1 MNPAARLADV
11 GKRYR
16 ATVALDG
23 VTLDIPAG
31 ECLALVGHNGSGK
44 STLIKTL
51 LGFVRPDRGRV
62 AVLGRSPAGRTSARA
77 AGLIGYVPENVAFDP
92 GMSGHQ
98 VMRFYAR
105 LKRVPVAETARL
117 LEQVGLAGDA
127 DRPVRQYSK
136 GMRQR
141 LGLAQALLG
150 APRLLLL
157 DEPTTGLDPAGR
169 RLVYDIVA
177 REKRAGAAVLLS
189 SHALDEI
196 ENEVDRVAMLARGR
210 LLAEGT
216 LAGIAAK
223 VDAPARIR
231 VQITPCHSGEVM
243 AALPP
248 GAEVEALSDERL
260 VITCA
265 KGKKKAV
272 LEALL
277 ALGATVR
284 DIEVPGP
291 SLHALYAALLA
302 AAETTR

>member
-1 MNPAARLADV
+1 MTPAARLAGV
-11 GKRYR
+11 SKRYR
-16 ATVALDG
+16 ATVALRE

-31 ECLALVGHNGSGK
+31 QCLALVGHNGSGK

-51 LGFVRPDRGRV
+51 LGFVHPDGGRV
-62 AVLGRSPAGRTSARA
+62 EVLGHAPEGRSSARA
-77 AGLIGYVPENVAFDP
+77 AGLVGYVPENVAFDP
-92 GMSGHQ
+92 GMSGRQ

-105 LKRVPVAETARL
+105 LKRVPVSGTAAL
-117 LEQVGLAGDA
+117 LERVGLADDA
-127 DRPVRQYSK
+127 DRPVRHYSK

-210 LLAEGT
+210 LLAAGT

-223 VDAPARIR
+223 VDARARIR
-231 VQITPCHSGEVM
+231 VHITPCHSGEVM

-248 GAEVEALSDERL
+248 GAGVEALSDARL

-265 KGKKKAV
+265 KADKKAV

-291 SLHALYAALLA
+291 SLHALYAALV
-302 AAETTR
+302 AEEEQ

>member
-1 MNPAARLADV
+1 MTPAARLEDV
-11 GKRYR
+11 RKRFR

-31 ECLALVGHNGSGK
+31 QCLALVGHNGSGK

-51 LGFVRPDRGRV
+51 LGFVHPDDGRV
-62 AVLGRSPAGRTSARA
+62 AVLGRPPQGRASARA
-77 AGLIGYVPENVAFDP
+77 AGLVGYVPENVAFDP
-92 GMSGHQ
+92 GMSGRE

-105 LKRVPVAETARL
+105 LKRVPVSGTAALLAE
-117 LEQVGLAGDA
+117 VGLAADA

-210 LLAEGT
+210 LLAAGT
-216 LAGIAAK
+216 LAEIAAK
-223 VDAPARIR
+223 VDAGTRIR
-231 VQITPCHSGEVM
+231 VEITPCHSGEVM
-243 AALPP
+243 AVLPP
-248 GAEVEALSDERL
+248 GVEVKALSDERL

-265 KGKKKAV
+265 KADKKAV

-284 DIEVPGP
+284 DVEVPGP
-291 SLHALYAALLA
+291 SLHALYAALLEA
-302 AAETTR
+302 REEP